1 MHKETGLEAV
11 FCLRSHKERTGE
23 LEFRSPFLDPT
34 PTGYHAELSPQPST
48 HGWHLDDFQL
58 LNITYRAV
66 KNVFIAICFAHDIVI
81 FKDKFLG
88 MKQLG

>member
-1 MHKETGLEAV
+1 MPEVAQGAKGRAGVSIPLD
-11 FCLRSHKERTGE
+11 
-23 LEFRSPFLDPT
+23 FLDPT
-34 PTGYHAELSPQPST
+34 PTGCHAELSPQPST

-58 LNITYRAV
+58 LNITNGAV
-66 KNVFIAICFAHDIVI
+66 KNVFIAIGFAHDIVI